1 MTVFPAAVLDRRL
14 NGAAVGTATGTAED
28 TDDKY
33 DEEEEGECNEDSV
46 IVVIGEFVTSR
57 CMASMLSR
65 EASAERSI
73 SAPRTLNDR
82 PVADQYDPCIYTC
95 TCAYSCKCAQLYMR
109 IFIYAVTCVDFLL
122 LWLKGNSGT
131 G

>member
-82 PVADQYDPCIYTC
+82 PGTDQYDPYIYTC
-95 TCAYSCKCAQLYMR
+95 MCAYSCKCA
-109 IFIYAVTCVDFLL
+109 
-122 LWLKGNSGT
+122 
-131 G
+131 